1 MPGGR
6 PGYANAQPLGRD
18 KIANTPLPELTTW
31 ANALRLPRGG
41 GGMELIDAYKRIE
54 CVMNV
59 FKFNKDMAEFCS
71 RFSPEKQ

>member
-31 ANALRLPRGG
+31 ANALRLPKGG
-41 GGMELIDAYKRIE
+41 GDGIDRIE